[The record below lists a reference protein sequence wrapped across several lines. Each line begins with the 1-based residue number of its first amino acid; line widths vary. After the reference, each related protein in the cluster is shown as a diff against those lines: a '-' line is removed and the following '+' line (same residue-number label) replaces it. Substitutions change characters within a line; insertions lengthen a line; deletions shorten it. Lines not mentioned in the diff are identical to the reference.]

1 MLSSIINGY
10 AKEPKMNISNNV
22 SSIQAHQTMLNVN
35 ANNVTN
41 VNTDSFR
48 PSDTKISDDTNSV
61 SANVRL
67 ADDNGSYK
75 SQTDLAK
82 ELPDQILA
90 QDAVAINIET
100 IRTHDEMM
108 GTLLDMKA

>member
-1 MLSSIINGY
+1 
-10 AKEPKMNISNNV
+10 MNISNNV

-35 ANNVTN
+35 ANNVAN
-41 VNTDSFR
+41 VNTDGFR
-48 PSDTKISDDTNSV
+48 PSDTRMSDDTNSV

-67 ADDNGSYK
+67 TDDNGSDK

-82 ELPDQILA
+82 ELPDQIIA
-90 QDAVAINIET
+90 QDATAVNVAAIKT
-100 IRTHDEMM
+100 QGEMM